1 MPEAWRVPRK
11 LGLLDVAFPAHV
23 SEMMPPYEGIP
34 KEFRTNPPT
43 TKWGKLFSDW
53 FYFVPAWSQ
62 PFFWIKGLV
71 LTPKSGIDRDE
82 ALGVI
87 RAVMG
92 SFEPAHE
99 HKAAAV
105 AYLLSLWFEDASW
118 ERGVEKP

>member
-53 FYFVPAWSQ
+53 FYFG
-62 PFFWIKGLV
+62 IKGLV

-118 ERGVEKP
+118 ERGVDEVHLL